1 MSGFVWAKFLMLAQ
15 LDVLA
20 VFGWIVVALFG
31 MATISMYIGAW
42 TAPSPAGH
50 LGSLTWVA
58 MPTDLQIG
66 QKVGPYGA
74 YTLKQIYKRN
84 MTLSVVVAAVGLASF
99 VGGGVGIGKLLE
111 KDVKPV
117 KARVVSYA
125 ELGAPPS
132 LSQKEAPATG
142 VNVGPPPPPPP
153 SAAIPIPVPDQFAP
167 KNTTILSQEELG
179 DLGPTAPGGET
190 SIWGSGGGG
199 GFGGGGVGVAVEGD
213 DDPNPGDFQPVEEL
227 PQLVTMPNPVYPAMA
242 REAQLEGVVKLMVLV
257 GKDGKVKNV
266 KVEQSIQML
275 DDAAKEAAMQ
285 AVFKPATWQKKPVA
299 VWVSVPIRFTLR
311 AE

>member
-1 MSGFVWAKFLMLAQ
+1 MTGFVWAKFLMLAQ

-20 VFGWIVVALFG
+20 VVGWIIVALYG
-31 MATISMYIGAW
+31 LATITMYLGAW

-50 LGSLTWVA
+50 LGSMTWVPLPA
-58 MPTDLQIG
+58 DLPIG
-66 QKVGPYGA
+66 KKVGPYGA
-74 YTLKQIYKRN
+74 FTLKKIYKRN
-84 MTLSVVVAAVGLASF
+84 MTTAVITSAIGLASL

-111 KDVKPV
+111 RDQRPV

-179 DLGPTAPGGET
+179 DLGPTSEGGET

-199 GFGGGGVGVAVEGD
+199 GFGGGGVAVEGD
-213 DDPNPGDFQPVEEL
+213 DEPGVGDFQPVEEL
-227 PQLVTMPNPVYPAMA
+227 PQLVTMPQPVYPALA
-242 REAQLEGVVKLMVLV
+242 KEASLEGTVKLMVLV
-257 GKDGKVKNV
+257 GKDGRVKNV

-275 DDAAKEAAMQ
+275 DDAAKAAAMEG
-285 AVFKPATWQKKPVA
+285 VFKPATWQKKPVA
-299 VWVSVPIRFTLR
+299 VWVSIPIRFSLHP
-311 AE
+311 E

>member
-20 VFGWIVVALFG
+20 VFGWVVVALFG
-31 MATISMYIGAW
+31 VATMVMYLGAW
-42 TAPSPAGH
+42 TAPSAAGH
-50 LGSLTWVA
+50 LGSLTWVPLPA
-58 MPTDLQIG
+58 DLKIG
-66 QKVGPYGA
+66 EHVDPYGA
-74 YTLKQIYKRN
+74 VTLKRIYQRN
-84 MTLSVVVAAVGLASF
+84 MATGTIIAALGMALF
-99 VGGGVGIGKLLE
+99 VGGGVGIQKLLAKE
-111 KDVKPV
+111 QKFV

-190 SIWGSGGGG
+190 SIWGGGGGG
-199 GFGGGGVGVAVEGD
+199 GFGGGGGVSVEGD

-227 PQLVTMPNPVYPAMA
+227 PQLVTMPAPVYPAMA

-275 DDAAKEAAMQ
+275 DDAARDAALQ